1 MLIVAIPILSD
12 RKIPNIPP
20 DTTGLSRQQIPN
32 IPPDTMTIQVFG
44 EEGAELKLEDI
55 QASDFGEC
63 GEVAVTKDDTLIL
76 HGKGVAIN

>member
-1 MLIVAIPILSD
+1 MA
-12 RKIPNIPP
+12 
-20 DTTGLSRQQIPN
+20 
-32 IPPDTMTIQVFG
+32 IQVFG

-76 HGKGVAIN
+76 HGKGMAMKTVESNT